1 MIVRILG
8 ALAIGAAAAYF
19 LDPASGKRRRALA
32 RDKVTHYRKEAREY
46 AKGTVRD
53 LRNRARGVVHEAR
66 GVVERRLGRGERQI
80 NP

>member
-1 MIVRILG
+1 MIIRMLG
-8 ALAIGAAAAYF
+8 ALTIGVAAAYF
-19 LDPASGKRRRALA
+19 LDPASGKRRRARA

-53 LRNRARGVVHEAR
+53 LRNRARGIVH
-66 GVVERRLGRGERQI
+66 GVERRLGRGERQI